1 MSMPVGRP
9 WQLVAV
15 DILKVP
21 LSTANNQYLL
31 VVQDYFT
38 KWAEAI
44 PLRDQ
49 TAPRITAEL
58 VKIFS
63 VFGLPEVLHS
73 DQGQN
78 FESTILRQTLE
89 AFGIAKSHTTA
100 YHPQGD
106 GMVERMNRSL
116 LQMLRCFV
124 EKQHDWERYLALVMF
139 AYRTA
144 VHASTRVTP
153 FSLMF
158 GRAPTTSLLPP
169 ATAFEPGSYAAHL
182 QAKLAELRHFVES
195 SLAEAA
201 AVQKLYYDLHT
212 EERVFHQGD
221 LVWLSIPTAEKL
233 DP

>member
-1 MSMPVGRP
+1 MNMPVGRP

-31 VVQDYFT
+31 VVQDYFM

-44 PLRDQ
+44 PLPDQ

-73 DQGQN
+73 DQGRN

-124 EKQHDWERYLALVMF
+124 EKQHDWER
-139 AYRTA
+139 R
-144 VHASTRVTP
+144 SR
-153 FSLMF
+153 
-158 GRAPTTSLLPP
+158 
-169 ATAFEPGSYAAHL
+169 
-182 QAKLAELRHFVES
+182 
-195 SLAEAA
+195 
-201 AVQKLYYDLHT
+201 
-212 EERVFHQGD
+212 
-221 LVWLSIPTAEKL
+221 
-233 DP
+233 